1 MIHFLNMKVFLLCL
15 FLVAVYAK
23 ELEGVIELTPNA
35 KVTFKGNA
43 PESLILAGVLSTPE
57 DIGQRDRLR
66 RHLTIPMVFLVAV
79 KNPSEDLLEEMELRK
94 DILLFKMNEKY
105 IGKDS
110 TPPYKVFGF
119 FKIIQDFL
127 PKVKYIVKMDN
138 DMYFVDQI
146 HTFWKPLQ
154 NWTSPFIAGRFNSLF
169 SSETEFQRRPVARN
183 GRWMVRQEAYDKDEF
198 PPYPSGSMY
207 ILSRDA
213 VDIILEQLYHSQ
225 NANIMELPEDA
236 IVGVLSQNIHHY
248 HQNFLM
254 RQVDEHGKMK
264 FCVFVLERCMYFMQS
279 FFSFGREFYT
289 LDNLKNATLSKTLQ
303 KPSMDLCVQL
313 MPQIDNMMKGFTNTI
328 TINKS

>member
-1 MIHFLNMKVFLLCL
+1 
-15 FLVAVYAK
+15 
-23 ELEGVIELTPNA
+23 
-35 KVTFKGNA
+35 
-43 PESLILAGVLSTPE
+43 
-57 DIGQRDRLR
+57 
-66 RHLTIPMVFLVAV
+66 
-79 KNPSEDLLEEMELRK
+79 
-94 DILLFKMNEKY
+94 MNEKY
-105 IGKDS
+105 MANS

-127 PKVKYIVKMDN
+127 PKVNMSLKWIMICILSTV
-138 DMYFVDQI
+138 
-146 HTFWKPLQ
+146 HTFWKLFKIGRLHLLRGSILYFHQRQ
-154 NWTSPFIAGRFNSLF
+154 NFRDA
-169 SSETEFQRRPVARN
+169 VARK

-236 IVGVLSQNIHHY
+236 IVGVLSKNIHHY

-279 FFSFGREFYT
+279 FFVWSNF
-289 LDNLKNATLSKTLQ
+289 
-303 KPSMDLCVQL
+303 
-313 MPQIDNMMKGFTNTI
+313 IH
-328 TINKS
+328 